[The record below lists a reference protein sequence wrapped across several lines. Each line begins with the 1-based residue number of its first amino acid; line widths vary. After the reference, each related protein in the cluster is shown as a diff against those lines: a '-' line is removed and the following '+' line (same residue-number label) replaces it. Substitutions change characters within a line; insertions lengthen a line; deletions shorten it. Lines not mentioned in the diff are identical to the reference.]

1 MSEQAE
7 RQAVNQ
13 PSTSNTPR
21 PRASWLASEPLL
33 LIGIIIL
40 VLYFASTLL
49 IPLSFAVVLNFLL
62 SPAVS
67 LLEKWRLRRGAAILL
82 VILVFFSGAAGVS
95 WVVARQLVHVVE
107 TLPDYRMN
115 IEDRFNQL
123 HTPLGGAAGK
133 AVSSLEEMGLELS
146 SGSNPV
152 AIAAQQNLAERKAAS
167 RRGRRPAVQE
177 PSAAPAPTTANP
189 MPVQVVQPP
198 ETAAAYL
205 RDLMFPVLRPIGMAA
220 IVMVFTIYILIHR
233 DELRNRMLM
242 LAGIGHLNLMSKAL
256 KDAAE
261 RISRYLVMQFLVNG
275 CFGLLFGLGLF
286 AIGVP
291 DATLFGAIAAL
302 LRIVPYAGTIVI
314 GVLPLIFSIAIS
326 PSWKQPLEVIGV
338 FLVIEVVTA
347 YVVEPWLYG
356 SKTGVGS
363 LALLASAIFWSTLWG
378 WPGLMLSTP
387 LTVCLIVMGRYV
399 PQMGFLHV
407 LLGDDAELAPE
418 VRFYERLLAMDQPEV
433 RLIAEKFI
441 EGRPLVELY
450 DCLLLPA
457 LALAKQDRQ
466 KGGLDDARGQFVYL
480 SSGEL
485 LAEFSEYKDPPTAV
499 ENATAVR
506 VPEATSRR
514 AHDRRFPVVCLAAS
528 EEADELSA
536 TMLAQLLE
544 QTGFDTLLLPLAAVT
559 SEILT
564 RLGEDRET
572 VICISALPPF
582 AFTAARNLGLR
593 VRQHL
598 PNNRL
603 MIGLWRYEQDPE
615 TTLNRFGAVRPTAI
629 ATSLAAAVA
638 QISAW
643 DERHGDAGETQL
655 ETSLPLEPAPSR

>member
-1 MSEQAE
+1 MSQQAE
-7 RQAVNQ
+7 RQSADL
-13 PSTSNTPR
+13 PTTTR
-21 PRASWLASEPLL
+21 LRASWLASEPLL
-33 LIGIIIL
+33 LIGVIIL

-49 IPLSFAVVLNFLL
+49 IPLAFAVVLNFLL

-67 LLEKWRLRRGAAILL
+67 RLEKWRLRRGAAILL

-123 HTPLGGAAGK
+123 HSPLGGAAGK

-146 SGSNPV
+146 SGSNPLAV
-152 AIAAQQNLAERKAAS
+152 QAQQNLERKAAT

-177 PSAAPAPTTANP
+177 PSTPVPTTANP
-189 MPVQVVQPP
+189 MPVQIVQPP
-198 ETAAAYL
+198 ETAPAYL
-205 RDLMFPVLRPIGMAA
+205 RDLFFPILRPIGIAA
-220 IVMVFTIYILIHR
+220 VVLVFTIYILIHR

-261 RISRYLVMQFLVNG
+261 RISRYLVMQFVVNG
-275 CFGLLFGLGLF
+275 CFGLLFGMGLF
-286 AIGVP
+286 AVGVP

-314 GVLPLIFSIAIS
+314 GVLPLVFSIAIS
-326 PSWKQPLEVIGV
+326 PSWKQPLEVVGIFI
-338 FLVIEVVTA
+338 FLEAVTA

-378 WPGLMLSTP
+378 WPGLVLSTP

-457 LALAKQDRQ
+457 LGLAKQDRQ

-499 ENATAVR
+499 ENATASR
-506 VPEATSRR
+506 VPTAAARR
-514 AHDRRFPVVCLAAS
+514 AHDRRFPIVCLAAS

-544 QTGFDTLLLPLAAVT
+544 QVGFNTLLLPLAAVT
-559 SEILT
+559 SEILN
-564 RLGEDRET
+564 RLGEDQET

-603 MIGLWRYEQDPE
+603 LIGLWRYDQDPE
-615 TTLNRFGAVRPTAI
+615 STLSRFGAVRPTAI

-638 QISAW
+638 QVSAW

>member
-1 MSEQAE
+1 MSQQGEGAAQ
-7 RQAVNQ
+7 NS
-13 PSTSNTPR
+13 STTTR
-21 PRASWLASEPLL
+21 LRASWLSSEPLL
-33 LIGIIIL
+33 LIGVIIL

-67 LLEKWRLRRGAAILL
+67 LLEKWRVRRGAAILL
-82 VILVFFSGAAGVS
+82 VILIFFSGAAGVS

-107 TLPDYRMN
+107 TLPDYRIN

-123 HTPLGGAAGK
+123 HTPVGGAAGK
-133 AVSSLEEMGLELS
+133 AVRSLEEMGLELS

-152 AIAAQQNLAERKAAS
+152 AIAEQQNLVERKAAS
-167 RRGRRPAVQE
+167 RRGKRPVQQE
-177 PSAAPAPTTANP
+177 PQSPTTATP

-205 RDLMFPVLRPIGMAA
+205 RDLLFPILRPIGMAA
-220 IVMVFTIYILIHR
+220 IVLVFTIYILIHR
-233 DELRNRMLM
+233 DELRNRLLM
-242 LAGIGHLNLMSKAL
+242 LAGIGNLNLMSKAL
-256 KDAAE
+256 QDAAG

-275 CFGLLFGLGLF
+275 CFGLLFGVGLSVV
-286 AIGVP
+286 GVP

-326 PSWKQPLEVIGV
+326 SSWKQPLEVIGI

-378 WPGLMLSTP
+378 WPGLVLSTP

-407 LLGDDAELAPE
+407 LLGDDGELAPE

-450 DCLLLPA
+450 DGLLLPA
-457 LALAKQDRQ
+457 LGLAKQDRQ
-466 KGGLDDARGQFVYL
+466 KGGLDDARSQFVYL

-485 LAEFSEYKDPPTAV
+485 LAEFSEYKDPPA
-499 ENATAVR
+499 ATDQATGMR
-506 VPEATSRR
+506 VPVAASRR
-514 AHDRRFPVVCLAAS
+514 VHDRRFPVICLAAS
-528 EEADELSA
+528 DEADELSA

-544 QTGFDTLLLPLAAVT
+544 QAGFNTLLLPLAAVT
-559 SEILT
+559 PEILT
-564 RLGEDRET
+564 RLGEDRQT

-598 PNNRL
+598 PTNRL
-603 MIGLWRYEQDPE
+603 LMGLWRSDQDPE
-615 TTLNRFGAVRPTAI
+615 STLSRFGAVRPTAV
-629 ATSLAAAVA
+629 ATSLAGAVA
-638 QISAW
+638 QIADW
-643 DERHGDAGETQL
+643 DERPGEAGDSL
-655 ETSLPLEPAPSR
+655 ESSILLEPAPSG

>member
-1 MSEQAE
+1 MPEHTE
-7 RQAVNQ
+7 RQ
-13 PSTSNTPR
+13 STSQPPAVR
-21 PRASWLASEPLL
+21 PQASWLASEPLL
-33 LIGIIIL
+33 LIGVIIL

-49 IPLSFAVVLNFLL
+49 IPLAFAVVLNFLL

-67 LLEKWRLRRGAAILL
+67 LLERWRVRRGAAILL

-123 HTPLGGAAGK
+123 HTPMGGAAGK
-133 AVSSLEEMGLELS
+133 AVSSLEELGLELS

-152 AIAAQQNLAERKAAS
+152 AIAEQQNLAERKAAT
-167 RRGRRPAVQE
+167 RRGRKPAAE
-177 PSAAPAPTTANP
+177 AAPAPTTANP
-189 MPVQVVQPP
+189 LPVQVVQPP

-205 RDLMFPVLRPIGMAA
+205 RDLMFPILRPIGMAA
-220 IVMVFTIYILIHR
+220 IVLVFTIYILIHR

-256 KDAAE
+256 KDAAQ

-275 CFGLLFGLGLF
+275 CFGLLFGLGLY
-286 AIGVP
+286 ALGVP

-314 GVLPLIFSIAIS
+314 GVLPLVFSIAIS
-326 PSWKQPLEVIGV
+326 PSWKQPLEVVAV
-338 FLVIEVVTA
+338 FLVIEAITA

-378 WPGLMLSTP
+378 WPGLVLSTP

-457 LALAKQDRQ
+457 LGLAKQDRQ

-485 LAEFSEYKDPPTAV
+485 LAEFAEYRDPLGAPENGGAV
-499 ENATAVR
+499 KIPVVA
-506 VPEATSRR
+506 SRQV
-514 AHDRRFPVVCLAAS
+514 HHRRFPVVCLAAS

-544 QTGFDTLLLPLAAVT
+544 QAGFDTLLLPLMAVT
-559 SEILT
+559 GEILT

-572 VICISALPPF
+572 TICISALPPF

-603 MIGLWRYEQDPE
+603 LIGLWRYDQDPE
-615 TTLNRFGAVRPTAI
+615 STLGRFGAVRPTAI

-638 QISAW
+638 QVSAW
-643 DERHGDAGETQL
+643 DEGDGDAGETHV
-655 ETSLPLEPAPSR
+655 ETVLPLEPAPAR